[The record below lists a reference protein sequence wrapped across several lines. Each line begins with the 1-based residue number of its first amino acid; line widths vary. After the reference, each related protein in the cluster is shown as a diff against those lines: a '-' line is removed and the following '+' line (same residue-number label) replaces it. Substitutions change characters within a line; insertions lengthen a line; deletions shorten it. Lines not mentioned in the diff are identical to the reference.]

1 MIDRH
6 SIMASAQM
14 TGPAQRRNTDRLTAM
29 IAEPAPPLQRTS
41 DIPAIR
47 VCIVAPSP
55 DLVGGQSRQAELLVR
70 GLSEDP
76 AIDVGFIPHNPRLPG
91 PLAAL
96 QRVKY
101 VRTVTTSIAYW
112 ALLIARLWRYD
123 VVHVFSAS
131 YYSYLLA
138 AFPAIV
144 IGKLYAKRVL
154 LNYHS
159 GEAEDHL
166 ANWRLTAVP
175 TIRLADRIVVPSG
188 YLVEVFAR
196 HGLAAE
202 SIYNVVELDLFPYRE
217 RSTVRPDFLTNR
229 HHEALYNVPCALH
242 AFAIVQQQRQDATLV
257 VAGDGSMRRQL
268 EVLAQTLALRNV
280 RFVGR
285 VSTEEMA
292 RLHATTDICINASD
306 IDNMPVSI
314 IECLSS
320 GLPVV
325 TTDAGGIPYI
335 VHDGETALIVGRN
348 DPAALATAS
357 LRLLD
362 EPGLAA
368 RLGRNGRDA
377 CRDFRWSE
385 VRERWRETY
394 FALARQG
401 RHATRA

>member
-1 MIDRH
+1 
-6 SIMASAQM
+6 
-14 TGPAQRRNTDRLTAM
+14 M
-29 IAEPAPPLQRTS
+29 IAEPAPPLARPS
-41 DIPAIR
+41 DSDPVIR
-47 VCIVAPSP
+47 VCVVAPSP
-55 DLVGGQSRQAELLVR
+55 DLVGGQARQAELLVR
-70 GLSEDP
+70 GLSDDP

-101 VRTVTTSIAYW
+101 VRTITTSVAYW
-112 ALLIARLWRYD
+112 ALLVARLWRYD
-123 VVHVFSAS
+123 IVHVFSAS

-138 AFPAIV
+138 AFPAII
-144 IGKLYAKRVL
+144 IGKLFGKRVL

-196 HGLAAE
+196 YGLVAE
-202 SIYNVVELDLFPYRE
+202 SIYNVVELELFPYRE
-217 RSTVRPDFLTNR
+217 RSTVRPAFLTNR
-229 HHEALYNVPCALH
+229 HHESLYNVPCALH
-242 AFAIVQQQRQDATLV
+242 AFAIVQRQRLDASLI
-257 VAGDGSMRRQL
+257 VAGDGAMRPQL
-268 EVLAQTLALRNV
+268 EALARTLALQNV
-280 RFVGR
+280 QFVGR
-285 VSTEEMA
+285 VSTAEMA
-292 RLHATTDICINASD
+292 RLHAETDICINASD

-325 TTDAGGIPYI
+325 TTDAGGIPFI

-348 DPAALATAS
+348 DPSALAAAS

-377 CRDFRWSE
+377 CREFRWSE
-385 VRERWRETY
+385 VRERWRQTY
-394 FALARQG
+394 IALARG
-401 RHATRA
+401 RTHASRT